1 MLFAVTLRPRGAQEL
16 LAQLPEAP
24 DLRNVEAARRRNAEL
39 GTIADGSEA
48 AAITA
53 LGYLCLQLPLDL
65 KPRGLGAR
73 GKAGVGVEAHAA
85 GVAGRALRSGTRCG
99 GAGATQTH

>member
-24 DLRNVEAARRRNAEL
+24 DLKNVEAARRRNAEL

-65 KPRGLGAR
+65 KPQGLGA
-73 GKAGVGVEAHAA
+73 GKARGRVEAHAP
-85 GVAGRALRSGTRCG
+85 GVAGRALRSGGRCG
-99 GAGATQTH
+99 GAGATRTH